1 MNWYIYM
8 VRWLSMVP
16 KIFIS
21 SLILIFSAV
30 ACSTTES
37 TTEPA
42 PVVQEETKKVENS
55 PVESYRQP
63 VGDLVPSTLS
73 IGGTERSYL
82 SYIPVSLSDNIPVII
97 QFHGGSGTSKEAYY
111 QEGNLNRVADSEGIL
126 MIYPQAEISTGSVW
140 NTLHSDEGNKV
151 SADDFGFIEALIDL
165 LGEDSRIDTSRIYV
179 AGYSNG
185 AAMAYQIACHLND
198 HIAGFVVHS
207 GNFPLEEVIDNE
219 YPCNITGETPGLIFN
234 GTADMT
240 RPLEGIPT
248 YAVPVRDG
256 AIWWAEQNNSVSETT
271 SQDGNVERTIYES
284 EAGTEVQLFI
294 IEGGGHEWFNFTI
307 DGMPLDAFTW
317 DFLSNSS
324 S

>member
-1 MNWYIYM
+1 MW
-8 VRWLSMVP
+8 RLSIVI
-16 KIFIS
+16 KTFVT
-21 SLILIFSAV
+21 SLILIFSSV
-30 ACSTTES
+30 ACSTTDS
-37 TTEPA
+37 TTEPVPA
-42 PVVQEETKKVENS
+42 VQEKIKEVENS

-63 VGDLVPSTLS
+63 VGDLVPITLS

-126 MIYPQAEISTGSVW
+126 MIYPQAEISTGNVW
-140 NTLHSDEGNKV
+140 NTLHSEEGNKV
-151 SADDFGFIEALIDL
+151 SANDFGFIESIINRLD
-165 LGEDSRIDTSRIYV
+165 EDSRIDTSRIYV

-198 HIAGFVVHS
+198 RITGFVVHS
-207 GNFPLEEVIDNE
+207 GNFPLEEVVNNE
-219 YPCNITGETPGLIFN
+219 YPCNIAGETPGLIFN

-248 YAVPVRDG
+248 YAIPVRDG
-256 AIWWAEQNNSVSETT
+256 AQWWAEQNNSVNMTT
-271 SQDGNVERTIYES
+271 TQDGNVERTIYVS

-294 IEGGGHEWFNFTI
+294 VDGGGHDWFNFDVDGLPI
-307 DGMPLDAFTW
+307 DQFIW
-317 DFLSNSS
+317 NFLSKYKN
-324 S
+324 